1 MSIKAVVQ
9 LSVTI
14 HPPMKRAL
22 EGTGRAVCEPG
33 SGTGFLQH
41 PLEGPTDSGDEAKK
55 QVRREDQGK
64 VSLLRRREKKSLKK

>member
-22 EGTGRAVCEPG
+22 EGTGRAIWEPG